1 VYGRAPHTFI
11 PTHTSCACPVFPEEP
26 QTLVTLRSWVVLRLE
41 KNSISIQK
49 SMFMSMT
56 LFIVYSWSV
65 KRWFL
70 EAERPAHREK
80 KKKAPCGG
88 VTLLLL
94 LMPLSISCRYCWLS

>member
-1 VYGRAPHTFI
+1 MYGRAPHTFI

-56 LFIVYSWSV
+56 LFIVYPWSV

-70 EAERPAHREK
+70 VAERPAHCVEK
-80 KKKAPCGG
+80 KRRLA
-88 VTLLLL
+88 VE
-94 LMPLSISCRYCWLS
+94 